1 MIKISYI
8 LKVFLVFFIYSVVGY
23 ILEVIVTSLPAKKLN
38 LNRGFMIGPYIPIY
52 GTGAIAMSFLL
63 AKYQDDL
70 LVLFIMSTIIC
81 SVIEYL
87 TSYIMEKIYKLRW
100 WDYSHKKFN
109 INGRICLTSSIFFGL
124 GGVLI
129 MKFINPLITKLFT
142 ITPNLVLIIIAV
154 IAFLIFITDLI
165 ISIIVTFKIEVNINN
180 YINQDATLAIR
191 KEITEKLEKYK
202 FQVSRM
208 LDAYPNIK
216 SLDDMDLDFVKE
228 IIDNAKIKAEKL
240 KKEIKKLK
248 EEYSDKEIRQQ
259 KIEEFKAELKEK
271 FDIYNK

>member
-1 MIKISYI
+1 
-8 LKVFLVFFIYSVVGY
+8 
-23 ILEVIVTSLPAKKLN
+23 
-38 LNRGFMIGPYIPIY
+38 MIGPYIPIY